1 MLNPIAGGCLATRS
15 PANGSLAATGAADQV
30 RPSAWQSGAAA
41 RRQCHDGTRRGG
53 ALGGPFP
60 TSSSTRRQAA
70 RARPASHGRNLSQA
84 IDALTV
90 IFEHA
95 HEPLSPVDPA
105 PAFVPGGLGGLC
117 PLDQERKR

>member
-1 MLNPIAGGCLATRS
+1 MVPWPPPALPLNGAIGSAIWRRCS
-15 PANGSLAATGAADQV
+15 PAV
-30 RPSAWQSGAAA
+30 PRWHAA
-41 RRQCHDGTRRGG
+41 RQCP
-53 ALGGPFP
+53 GGPFP